1 MGRRAK
7 TVLTIVL
14 LSIVAYG
21 VFVVRSA
28 RIENAANKAQLDEAI
43 ALTFQFM
50 AGLEKHFAD
59 RGSFTGLDPASLSGA
74 RQGEYVEAV
83 TFEDGG
89 NGKITVA
96 AKFRQSGGFGQ
107 FRGKTF
113 SITTLDGGSTW
124 KCKVPM
130 IYVGFFT
137 STGDLLKAL
146 KPCDGSDV

>member
-1 MGRRAK
+1 MGRRVK

-14 LSIVAYG
+14 LSAVAYG
-21 VFVVRSA
+21 IFVVRSA
-28 RIENAANKAQLDEAI
+28 RLENAANKAQLTEAV

-50 AGLEKHFAD
+50 AGLAKHFAD
-59 RGSFTGLDPASLSGA
+59 RSSFTGLNPASLSGA

-83 TFEDGG
+83 VFEDAG

-96 AKFRQSGGFGQ
+96 ARFRQSGGFGQ

-124 KCKVPM
+124 KCKALS
-130 IYVGFFT
+130 IHVGFFT
-137 STGDLLKAL
+137 STSDLLTPL
-146 KPCDGSDV
+146 EPCN